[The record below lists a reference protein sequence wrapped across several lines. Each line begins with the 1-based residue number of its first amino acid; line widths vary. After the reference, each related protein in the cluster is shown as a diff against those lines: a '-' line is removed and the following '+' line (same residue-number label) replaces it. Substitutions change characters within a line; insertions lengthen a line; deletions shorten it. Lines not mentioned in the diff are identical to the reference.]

1 MAPVYLSKIE
11 LLICILLFYKVLR
24 DKIRWLKLLQVI
36 FKSGKYQ
43 NLLKGIG
50 SLEDLPT
57 NLVWNMFG
65 CDTLVHPVDVYVE
78 VPLPVN

>member
-43 NLLKGIG
+43 NLLKGIEN
-50 SLEDLPT
+50 LEELYT
-57 NLVWNMFG
+57 NQPCLEYVWLRYPG
-65 CDTLVHPVDVYVE
+65 P
-78 VPLPVN
+78 PR